1 MPRVSLAWGSGERV
15 TAMVRILALFVLLT
29 GLVPAGAPVADEAIG
44 HAKIVNGAVVV
55 VRDGKETPVKGGDAL
70 FRKDVLI
77 TGEDGSAGLTFK
89 DNSRLSLGANSRLTF
104 REFRFEPGKNNLSF
118 ISELAHGTLQFI
130 SGVIAK
136 LAPGSVIVVTP
147 VATIAVR
154 GTRFLVSIP
163 KSDS

>member
-1 MPRVSLAWGSGERV
+1 MMKITQCFAIFAVLA
-15 TAMVRILALFVLLT
+15 ALAPGV
-29 GLVPAGAPVADEAIG
+29 AAADEAIG
-44 HAKIVNGAVVV
+44 HTKIVNGRVVV
-55 VRDGKETPVKGGDAL
+55 LRDGVETPVKGGDAL

-77 TGEDGSAGLTFK
+77 TGEDGSAGLSFK

-104 REFRFEPGKNNLSF
+104 LEFHFEPGKNKLSF
-118 ISELAHGTLQFI
+118 ISELAHGTLQYI

-136 LAPGSVIVVTP
+136 LAPGSVFVVTP

-163 KSDS
+163 KKDG

>member
-1 MPRVSLAWGSGERV
+1 MGMMRF
-15 TAMVRILALFVLLT
+15 LALLAMLAALAPGVA
-29 GLVPAGAPVADEAIG
+29 AGDEAIG
-44 HAKIVNGAVVV
+44 HTKIVNGHVAVL
-55 VRDGKETPVKGGDAL
+55 RDGVETPIKGGDAL
-70 FRKDVLI
+70 FRMDVLI

-104 REFRFEPGKNNLSF
+104 REFHFEPGKNKLSF

-136 LAPGSVIVVTP
+136 LAPGSVLVVTP

-163 KSDS
+163 KNDG

>member
-1 MPRVSLAWGSGERV
+1 MNVVRFVTIVAMLA
-15 TAMVRILALFVLLT
+15 ILAPGMV
-29 GLVPAGAPVADEAIG
+29 AADEVIG
-44 HAKIVNGAVVV
+44 HTKIVNGRVTVL
-55 VRDGKETPVKGGDAL
+55 RDGAEIPIKGGDAL

-104 REFRFEPGKNNLSF
+104 REFRFEPGKNKLSF
-118 ISELAHGTLQFI
+118 ISELAHGTLQYI

-136 LAPGSVIVVTP
+136 LAPDAVSVVTP

-163 KSDS
+163 KKDG